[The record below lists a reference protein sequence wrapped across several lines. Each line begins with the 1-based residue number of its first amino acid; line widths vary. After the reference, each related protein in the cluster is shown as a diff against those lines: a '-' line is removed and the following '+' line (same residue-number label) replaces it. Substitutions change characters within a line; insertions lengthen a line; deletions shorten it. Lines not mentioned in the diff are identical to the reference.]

1 MKYIDKVLPQL
12 LLLAGL
18 VTSANAQMYTSGSRL
33 VHVQEARTP
42 KEGTLTFYN
51 NMSAFGQEAKAGG
64 AAWDV
69 RNSINLD
76 YSFTDNLM
84 IAVNATLYQDL
95 NDGSGEAN
103 SPIHDF
109 NLSLK
114 TGSFGFNAD
123 YFQLGGLLNL
133 YFPVG
138 DAAKHNTAFEI
149 YRGLGTGVHLQG
161 FLSYYGD
168 NLFPDESYSIH
179 SNLGFSTFFDKGKEA
194 LNTKAAGIFT
204 DNAKKTPYPSPKT
217 SKSVSELN
225 YLLGAKYP
233 FSLIDIYGEVWG
245 NVFLTQPDEFI
256 QAREN
261 YTYLT
266 LGLGAR
272 PIDLLKLDVSL
283 DVLAA
288 GGTNKSFFINNPLGG
303 GIEDVNY
310 APWKLNIGLKINIL
324 PFKTT
329 YAIDPSRRYEI
340 SEREASEIRSRVRII
355 EEDEAVTKDKVETLK
370 AKRKDVESNLKQLR
384 DLLKQLDTNQD
395 NN

>member
-12 LLLAGL
+12 LLLAGM

-51 NMSAFGQEAKAGG
+51 NMSAFGQAATSGT
-64 AAWDV
+64 AWDV
-69 RNSINLD
+69 RNAINLD
-76 YSFTDNLM
+76 YSFTDYLM

-109 NLSLK
+109 NLTLK
-114 TGSFGFNAD
+114 TGSFGFSAD
-123 YFQLGGLLNL
+123 YFQLGGMVNA

-138 DAAKHNTAFEI
+138 ESPKHNTAFEV
-149 YRGLGTGVHLQG
+149 YRGLGVGLHLQG

-179 SNLGFSTFFDKGKEA
+179 SNLGFSTYFDKGKEA
-194 LNTKAAGIFT
+194 LDTKAGGINIPGT
-204 DNAKKTPYPSPKT
+204 KTPLPSPKT
-217 SKSVSELN
+217 TKAVSELK
-225 YLLGAKYP
+225 YAFGAKYP
-233 FSLIDIYGEVWG
+233 FSMLDLYGEVWG
-245 NVFLTQPDEFI
+245 NVFLVEPDKFI
-256 QAREN
+256 QARET
-261 YTYLT
+261 YSYLT

-288 GGTNKSFFINNPLGG
+288 GGKNKSFLNTSELGG
-303 GIEDVNY
+303 GIKDVNY